1 MAACKLFFICILP
14 PIILIGNFYI
24 PLKEKFSA
32 SRNRLGLIRLR
43 SVPPVFVF
51 ASFSLSSEGGSTFR
65 RLLCFL
71 HQLVDLCLL
80 GKIARHDRY
89 QRKFIDDF
97 SIWSTIIWKSRKAY
111 FIIRRA

>member
-14 PIILIGNFYI
+14 PIILIGSFYI

-80 GKIARHDRY
+80 GKIARESSLTTFLSGLRLY
-89 QRKFIDDF
+89 G
-97 SIWSTIIWKSRKAY
+97 KAEKLTS
-111 FIIRRA
+111 